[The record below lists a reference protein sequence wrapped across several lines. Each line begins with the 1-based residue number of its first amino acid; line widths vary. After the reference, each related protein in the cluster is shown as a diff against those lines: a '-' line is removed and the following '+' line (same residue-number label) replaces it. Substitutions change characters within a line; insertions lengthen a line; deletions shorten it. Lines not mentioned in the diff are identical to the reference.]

1 MENTSRSAYF
11 SVSLPEWEK
20 LKSNGKLK
28 SYETFNVDSSLV
40 VMWQKYIINKM
51 VEQLEKSLFEIILLV
66 YIFSV
71 YFFTTAMVFTPLW
84 LESMT
89 LLFNAMA
96 TRQGCPYASFMFYFF
111 CTINYYQTKTLK

>member
-40 VMWQKYIINKM
+40 VM
-51 VEQLEKSLFEIILLV
+51 
-66 YIFSV
+66 
-71 YFFTTAMVFTPLW
+71 
-84 LESMT
+84 
-89 LLFNAMA
+89 
-96 TRQGCPYASFMFYFF
+96 
-111 CTINYYQTKTLK
+111 